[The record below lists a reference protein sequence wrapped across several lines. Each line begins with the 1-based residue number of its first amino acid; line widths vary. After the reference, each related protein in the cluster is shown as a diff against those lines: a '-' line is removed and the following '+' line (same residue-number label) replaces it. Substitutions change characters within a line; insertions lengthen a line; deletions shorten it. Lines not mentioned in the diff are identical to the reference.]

1 MRLRA
6 ATVQF
11 LLRNNITIW
20 TALLTLLLDEY
31 LLRKNRNKETGAQY
45 GVFRPESATVD
56 KICLLLSGDP
66 SVPRNSSPST
76 LLKEVSATPV
86 GFI

>member
-1 MRLRA
+1 M
-6 ATVQF
+6 
-11 LLRNNITIW
+11 
-20 TALLTLLLDEY
+20 Y
-31 LLRKNRNKETGAQY
+31 GKKNRNKEIGAQY
-45 GVFRPESATVD
+45 GVFQPESATVD

-86 GFI
+86 EFI